1 MSQLSAIERLR
12 RFCLMPEER
21 TAVRAAWPVLDEARR
36 LSLERATDAQ
46 VAIQLLLHP
55 TRVMAGN
62 SGPTFALGVATQ
74 GVFWALAAQR
84 EALDRTSLRSA
95 LESLPADVRAALL
108 PEPASLFA
116 TLERTVTSA
125 PLEGRQAEVE
135 LARVSTL
142 LSALI
147 NRARQGEREVTK
159 TMTTM
164 WLRSG
169 LVLGAFLVVAML
181 VNSAVR
187 IALRPKDLAEG
198 KPWRTSSAALSCV
211 PAEHNCGGTK
221 TDILFHTQEEDSPW
235 FELDLGAPTSIS
247 AATVRNRT
255 DCCQDRAIPLVL
267 EVSDDQATWRE
278 VARRDAA
285 FVTWNVEFPSQTARY
300 VRARALRRTI
310 LHLDGV
316 LVHP

>member
-12 RFCLMPEER
+12 RFCLMPDER
-21 TAVRAAWPVLDEARR
+21 AAVRAAWPALDDARR
-36 LSLERATDAQ
+36 LSLERAIDAQ

-55 TRVMAGN
+55 TRAME
-62 SGPTFALGVATQ
+62 SGPALALTVATQ

-84 EALDRTSLRSA
+84 EELDRTNVRTA
-95 LESLPADVRAALL
+95 LEGLPSEVRTAIGSEAAL
-108 PEPASLFA
+108 P
-116 TLERTVTSA
+116 TLERTVASP
-125 PLEGRQAEVE
+125 PLDGPQAQVE
-135 LARVSTL
+135 LTRVSEL

-147 NRARQGEREVTK
+147 DRAQQGDRELTRTHAK
-159 TMTTM
+159 M

-169 LVLGAFLVVAML
+169 LLLAGLLIIASL
-181 VNSAVR
+181 VNSGVQV
-187 IALRPKDLAEG
+187 ALRPKNLAEG
-198 KPWRTSSAALSCV
+198 KPWRTSSAALTCV

-221 TDILFHTQEEDSPW
+221 TDILFHTQEEESPW
-235 FELDLGAPTSIS
+235 FELDLGAATSIS

-267 EVSDDQATWRE
+267 EVSDDTTTWRE
-278 VARRDAA
+278 VARRDAP
-285 FVTWNVEFPSQTARY
+285 FVTWSVEFTTQTARY

>member
-12 RFCLMPEER
+12 RFCLMPDER
-21 TAVRAAWPVLDEARR
+21 AEVRRAWPVLDEARR

-55 TRVMAGN
+55 TRVMDGA
-62 SGPTFALGVATQ
+62 SGPTLALGVATQ

-84 EALDRTSLRSA
+84 EDLDRTSLRSA
-95 LESLPADVRAALL
+95 LEGLPAEVRAALGSEAAL
-108 PEPASLFA
+108 A
-116 TLERTVTSA
+116 TLERTVASP
-125 PLEGRQAEVE
+125 PLDGPQAQVE
-135 LARVSTL
+135 LTRVSKI
-142 LSALI
+142 LSALVD
-147 NRARQGEREVTK
+147 RARQGDRAVTK
-159 TMTTM
+159 TTATM

-169 LVLGAFLVVAML
+169 LVLGACLVVAAL
-181 VNSAVR
+181 VNSVVQV
-187 IALRPKDLAEG
+187 ALRPKNLAEG
-198 KPWRTSSAALSCV
+198 KPWRTSSSALSCV

-221 TDILFHTQEEDSPW
+221 TDILFHTQEEESPW
-235 FELDLGAPTSIS
+235 FEIDLGAATSIS

-267 EVSDDQATWRE
+267 EVSDDTTTWRE

-285 FVTWNVEFPSQTARY
+285 FVTWNADFPTQTTRY
-300 VRARALRRTI
+300 VRARGLKRTI

>member
-1 MSQLSAIERLR
+1 MSQLSAFERLR
-12 RFCLMPEER
+12 RFCLMPDER
-21 TAVRAAWPVLDEARR
+21 AEVRRTWPALDEARR

-55 TRVMAGN
+55 TRVMAGD
-62 SGPTFALGVATQ
+62 SGPTLALGVATQ

-84 EALDRTSLRSA
+84 EALDRTSLRAA
-95 LESLPADVRAALL
+95 LDGLPSEVRAALGAEAVL
-108 PEPASLFA
+108 A
-116 TLERTVTSA
+116 TLERTVASP
-125 PLEGRQAEVE
+125 PLDGPQAQLE
-135 LARVSTL
+135 LTRISKL
-142 LSALI
+142 LSGLI
-147 NRARQGEREVTK
+147 DRARQGDRAVSK
-159 TMTTM
+159 TTATM

-169 LVLGAFLVVAML
+169 LVLSGLLIIASL

-198 KPWRTSSAALSCV
+198 KPWRTSSSALSCV

-235 FELDLGAPTSIS
+235 FEIDLGAPTSIS

-267 EVSDDQATWRE
+267 EVSDDTTTWRE
-278 VARRDAA
+278 VAKRDAA

-300 VRARALRRTI
+300 VRARGLRRTI

>member
-1 MSQLSAIERLR
+1 MPDERA
-12 RFCLMPEER
+12 
-21 TAVRAAWPVLDEARR
+21 AVRAAWPVLDETRR
-36 LSLERATDAQ
+36 LSLERATDAK
-46 VAIQLLLHP
+46 VAIELLLHP
-55 TRVMAGN
+55 TRVMAGA

-84 EALDRTSLRSA
+84 EALDGSSLRA
-95 LESLPADVRAALL
+95 AIEGLPAEVRAALGVEAVL
-108 PEPASLFA
+108 P
-116 TLERTVTSA
+116 TLERTVASP
-125 PLEGRQAEVE
+125 PLDGPAAQVE
-135 LARVSTL
+135 LTRVSKL

-147 NRARQGEREVTK
+147 DRARQGERAVAR

-169 LVLGAFLVVAML
+169 GVVAAVLVIAML
-181 VNSAVR
+181 VNSGVQV
-187 IALRPKDLAEG
+187 ALRPKNLAEG

-221 TDILFHTQEEDSPW
+221 TDILFHTQEEESPW
-235 FELDLGAPTSIS
+235 FEIDLGAAASIS

-267 EVSDDQATWRE
+267 EVSDDKATWRE
-278 VARRDAA
+278 VAKREAA
-285 FVTWNVEFPSQTARY
+285 FVTWNVEFPAQTARY